1 MITFLSPNNYI
12 MKSIWAILFFLSL
25 NIGLNGQLITG
36 SQFTEDIIGTDV
48 ITNEEVNVQ
57 QWLSEGKIVIID
69 VFATWCGPCWGF
81 HTSGVLEEL
90 YEEHGPEGSDKI
102 RILGIEADSL
112 TTLTDLYEDTFLSF
126 GNWTINQETGENLEY
141 NIIDSYESN
150 AILNINYYPTLY
162 IIYPDQEII
171 EVGSFSPDPRFIEEF
186 WLSSIGELDAPFT
199 SLGTDVQ
206 SDIFCDSHYV
216 PQQEATITNTNNY
229 PIESGKLS
237 VVVNNVEMQTIEI
250 GEIAPYM
257 EKVIL
262 IDSFLISEESEV
274 SVSVSE
280 VNGLQG
286 IGEPISATFSQLPI
300 ISIIDKDFEN
310 DSIQII
316 EGMSHD
322 VPTWASVLNAEV
334 LEKNAP
340 VGGYTD
346 SEQSL
351 VVNFWQWSNSP
362 NSGNPLD
369 ASIIF
374 LSQLEVSDQ
383 TSLLN
388 FDYAYTTWDG
398 SNDVLSIEVSTDCG
412 DSWTSLWSKSGSDLA
427 TAPEINSDNT
437 WWVPDTSDDWA
448 SAGVSLEDYIGQVI
462 RIRLFLTSDWGD
474 NLYIDNIRTQVL
486 SAVDDLEDAIG
497 LSIYPNPTSDLL
509 NVELNLETSLPVTLS
524 LFNQMGQLVAQKI
537 RPLTQSGR
545 QIMTIDT
552 DYINSGVYNLKINI
566 GENDLDQ
573 KVVIIK

>member
-1 MITFLSPNNYI
+1 
-12 MKSIWAILFFLSL
+12 MKAIWAILFFLSL

-48 ITNEEVNVQ
+48 LTNEEVNVQ

-81 HTSGVLEEL
+81 HNSGILKEL

-102 RILGIEADSL
+102 RIVGIEADSL
-112 TTLTDLYEDTFLSF
+112 TTLTDLFEDTFLSF

-150 AILNINYYPTLY
+150 ATLNINYYPTLY

-171 EVGSFSPDPRFIEEF
+171 EVGSFAPDPRFIEEF

-199 SLGTDVQ
+199 TLRSDLR

-216 PQQEATITNTNNY
+216 PQIEATITNTNRDA
-229 PIESGKLS
+229 IESGKLS

-280 VNGLQG
+280 VNGLEG
-286 IGEPISATFSQLPI
+286 IGVPNSTTFNQLPI
-300 ISIIDKDFEN
+300 ISSIDKDFES
-310 DSIQII
+310 DSLQII

-322 VPTWASVLNAEV
+322 VPTGASVLNAGV
-334 LEKNAP
+334 LNVNAP
-340 VGGYTD
+340 LGGYTD
-346 SEQSL
+346 SEQCL
-351 VVNFWQWSNSP
+351 AVNFWQWSNQP
-362 NSGNPLD
+362 NSGLPLE
-369 ASIIF
+369 AFIIF
-374 LSQLEVSDQ
+374 LSQLEV
-383 TSLLN
+383 TTEASLLN

-398 SNDVLSIEVSTDCG
+398 SNDGLSIEVSTDCG
-412 DSWTSLWSKSGSDLA
+412 DSWISLWSKSGSDLA
-427 TAPEINSDNT
+427 TAPEINSDDT

-448 SAGVSLEDYIGQVI
+448 SAEVSLEDYIGQVI

-474 NLYIDNIRTQVL
+474 NLYLDNFRTQGIS
-486 SAVDDLEDAIG
+486 SADDLEKITN

-509 NVELNLETSLPVTLS
+509 NVELNLEISLPVTLS
-524 LFNQMGQLVAQKI
+524 LYNQMGQLVTQK
-537 RPLTQSGR
+537 TQSQPQSGYQR
-545 QIMTIDT
+545 ITIDT
-552 DYINSGVYNLKINI
+552 DNINPGIYNLKVNL
-566 GENDLDQ
+566 GDKALDQ
-573 KVVIIK
+573 RVVITN